1 MGRGNLK
8 AFSTER
14 GKGEGKGVGAGR
26 AKKAGAYKRKR
37 KGKGNKLVE
46 AKDRASSAENLIVSF
61 SCLTLKYRIV
71 EYNTVFYS
79 KIP

>member
-1 MGRGNLK
+1 MK

-14 GKGEGKGVGAGR
+14 GKGEGKGVGGGR

-37 KGKGNKLVE
+37 EGKGNKLVE

-61 SCLTLKYRIV
+61 SCLRIKYRIV

>member
-1 MGRGNLK
+1 MK
-8 AFSTER
+8 AFSSG
-14 GKGEGKGVGAGR
+14 GKREGKGVGAGR
-26 AKKAGAYKRKR
+26 AKRARACKQKR

-46 AKDRASSAENLIVSF
+46 ANERASSAENLIVSF
-61 SCLTLKYRIV
+61 SCLTIKYGMV